1 MIDKSPIRTHLIHVP
16 PPIPISILISLGA
29 FGAEWTETVLST
41 VMFPPITTSIN
52 AAGNVPA
59 SSSQQIDE
67 VKEEEYRGI
76 ERKLI
81 EKISSEDPGPEVGI
95 EGGKENKPERAR
107 FIPSVVTFVT
117 GNAKKLKEVEEILLT
132 YQTSFKLVSEKVRDV
147 DRKNAR
153 HAVFNTILNYT
164 TLKRSVLWYT
174 IPYYTTLYYTI
185 QYYIILYYTILY
197 YTILYYTILYYTILY
212 YTILYYTIVYF
223 PVLYYTMLYYTILY
237 YTILYYTILYYTKLY
252 YTILYYTTLYYTILY
267 FTILYY
273 TILYFTILNYTILY
287 YTIQYTIL
295 HYTILY
301 YTILY

>member
-1 MIDKSPIRTHLIHVP
+1 MAEEQRRDTVKLFYLNAFILGNICEKWSTSHLYALILFTSLPPP

-76 ERKLI
+76 KRKLI

-153 HAVFNTILNYT
+153 HAVSNTILNYT

-212 YTILYYTIVYF
+212 YTILCCT
-223 PVLYYTMLYYTILY
+223 TQYYTILY
-237 YTILYYTILYYTKLY
+237 HTKIYYIELYYTA
-252 YTILYYTTLYYTILY
+252 
-267 FTILYY
+267 
-273 TILYFTILNYTILY
+273 
-287 YTIQYTIL
+287 L
-295 HYTILY
+295 HVI
-301 YTILY
+301 